1 MAGTLTPTRQKM
13 LKENTVG
20 KLFTIFEK
28 KVKRDARTVDDET
41 VVMNNTKTVG
51 NVGHHVDVVVDFGS
65 KNTVDRAGIVG
76 NITRNTKTK
85 FGQED
90 GEIVDESKLA
100 DPDHHDAELAAGD
113 PLDRPEVWPDLG
125 TENYLS
131 HTETETKFCNLVYKH
146 TSCDMTATLP
156 STSNLGFGDYTA
168 RGQHMLDNLWDG
180 LSQHG
185 GLDNRG
191 EAAQGQTVQ
200 SACVQSNSSCDW
212 TEQSESEAEWPI
224 GSSKRDLLG

>member
-1 MAGTLTPTRQKM
+1 M
-13 LKENTVG
+13 G

-90 GEIVDESKLA
+90 GEIADETKLA

-125 TENYLS
+125 TETYLS
-131 HTETETKFCNLVYKH
+131 HTETETE

-156 STSNLGFGDYTA
+156 STSNLGFGIYTA

-180 LSQHG
+180 LSQH
-185 GLDNRG
+185 R
-191 EAAQGQTVQ
+191 
-200 SACVQSNSSCDW
+200 DW